1 LESYIFM
8 SMEESFE
15 KILDSIV
22 VPMNHRLSGVKVK
35 KSKGPNGSYHVTY
48 FFNDRIDFDDGQKIE
63 IETDNMFRLLG
74 LKGKENFIISY
85 RKSDD
90 FVDI

>member
-1 LESYIFM
+1 M

-22 VPMNHRLSGVKVK
+22 LPMNHRLSGVRVVK
-35 KSKGPNGSYHVTY
+35 NENLKNTYDVTY
-48 FFNDRIDFDDGQKIE
+48 LINDRIDFHDDQKIQ

-74 LKGKENFIISY
+74 LKGKETFIISY
-85 RKSDD
+85 KRAKNY
-90 FVDI
+90 VD

>member
-1 LESYIFM
+1 M
-8 SMEESFE
+8 SMEEAFE

-22 VPMNHRLSGVKVK
+22 VPMNHRLSGVKVDK
-35 KSKGPNGSYHVTY
+35 HNGLEGTYDVTY

-63 IETDNMFRLLG
+63 VETDNMFRLLG
-74 LKGKENFIISY
+74 LKGKEHFIISY

>member
-1 LESYIFM
+1 M

-22 VPMNHRLSGVKVK
+22 LPMNHRLSGVRVVK
-35 KSKGPNGSYHVTY
+35 NENLKNTYDVTY
-48 FFNDRIDFDDGQKIE
+48 LINDRIDFHDDQKIQ

-74 LKGKENFIISY
+74 LKGKETFIISFE
-85 RKSDD
+85 KADD
-90 FVDI
+90 FVNI